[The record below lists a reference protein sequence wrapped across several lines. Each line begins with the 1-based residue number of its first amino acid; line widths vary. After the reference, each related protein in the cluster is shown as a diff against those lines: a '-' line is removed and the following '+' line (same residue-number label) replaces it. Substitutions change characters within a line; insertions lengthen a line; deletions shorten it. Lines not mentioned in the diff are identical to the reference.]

1 MRNHKALSDTEMS
14 YMVAEEDGDPK
25 TVTLKD
31 CQCKKDP
38 LKQIGQI
45 ELQLNDEET
54 EIVGIDLND
63 EVVVRQ

>member
-1 MRNHKALSDTEMS
+1 
-14 YMVAEEDGDPK
+14 MVAEEDGDPK